1 MRTTSKEKK
10 IEASRD
16 REEENDEPI
25 QLVMNIEAK
34 LESYSWYSTEDIEIM
49 KAKLNIRQRVGMEV
63 IR

>member
-25 QLVMNIEAK
+25 QVVMNIETK
-34 LESYSWYSTEDIEIM
+34 LETI
-49 KAKLNIRQRVGMEV
+49 VG
-63 IR
+63 IQLKI